1 MSKEI
6 IKYREE
12 LCKTPSPTGYTKRA
26 EKYLIDE
33 FTKMGYEPYQT
44 NKGNVIVPINPGE
57 KNGLL
62 LSAHVDT
69 LGLMVRSIKSNGRLR
84 VTSLG
89 GFPLSYVEQENVT
102 TITRDGK

>member
-1 MSKEI
+1 MNQEI
-6 IKYREE
+6 IKYIEE

-57 KNGLL
+57 
-62 LSAHVDT
+62 
-69 LGLMVRSIKSNGRLR
+69 
-84 VTSLG
+84 
-89 GFPLSYVEQENVT
+89 ENRPT
-102 TITRDGK
+102 PISPRRYPRTYGKIYQVQW

>member
-6 IKYREE
+6 IKYIED

-33 FTKMGYEPYQT
+33 FTRMVYKPYQT
-44 NKGNVIVPINPGE
+44 NRGNVIVPINPGE
-57 KNGLL
+57 ENGLL

-69 LGLMVRSIKSNGRLR
+69 LDPRTYGEVYQ
-84 VTSLG
+84 V
-89 GFPLSYVEQENVT
+89 
-102 TITRDGK
+102 